1 MTLPGG
7 PMEICFSFDT
17 TGSMSGC
24 INEVKGNVQD
34 MIQRLQAD
42 IPGIRMAVFAHGDY
56 CDKHNYITKH
66 IDFSTNVAE
75 LCTWVKN
82 VGSTGGGDGDECYE
96 LVLQNVQKLSWTPGS
111 KRALVMIGDADPHE
125 PGYKYGGKTYKIDWR
140 KEAYQLM
147 TMNVR
152 IYGVQCRG
160 YSSTKDFYKK
170 MSTATDGK
178 CLELADFSNMFDFM
192 MAICYREHDETLLQN
207 YEKEVRARGS
217 TVHKDLDALFGKL
230 RSDADVMDTVPAPI
244 TKIPSLTKPGSI
256 KALKPTPKPVLKKT
270 IKTKALRFK
279 PKHDKL
285 KDKRKN
291 GLFDKYKLQNLP
303 KLKRENVPE
312 TNFMLNSAH
321 WSKWQVAM
329 VSSVPADEE
338 HKWEKRHG
346 DSEGYRRKV
355 ICGGSYKK
363 PTLYEF
369 AVQNGERCR
378 RYVVYCKSSKGFILD
393 RGSWETR
400 LLTKSDVKSQ
410 INDILKKD
418 MRLFVRSCPLMK
430 SQDKL
435 LALNHYDY
443 AWSNKGSIRT
453 VKHIDV

>member
-75 LCTWVKN
+75 LCTW
-82 VGSTGGGDGDECYE
+82 
-96 LVLQNVQKLSWTPGS
+96 LSWTPGS

-125 PGYKYGGKTYKIDWR
+125 PGYKYDGKTYKIDWR

-160 YSSTKDFYKK
+160 YNSTKDFYKK

-244 TKIPSLTKPGSI
+244 TKDTIVNKAWIYKSPKTYSKASTKEN
-256 KALKPTPKPVLKKT
+256 
-270 IKTKALRFK
+270 
-279 PKHDKL
+279 H
-285 KDKRKN
+285 KDK
-291 GLFDKYKLQNLP
+291 GSTLQ
-303 KLKRENVPE
+303 
-312 TNFMLNSAH
+312 TNA
-321 WSKWQVAM
+321 
-329 VSSVPADEE
+329 
-338 HKWEKRHG
+338 
-346 DSEGYRRKV
+346 
-355 ICGGSYKK
+355 
-363 PTLYEF
+363 
-369 AVQNGERCR
+369 
-378 RYVVYCKSSKGFILD
+378 
-393 RGSWETR
+393 
-400 LLTKSDVKSQ
+400 
-410 INDILKKD
+410 
-418 MRLFVRSCPLMK
+418 
-430 SQDKL
+430 
-435 LALNHYDY
+435 
-443 AWSNKGSIRT
+443 
-453 VKHIDV
+453 